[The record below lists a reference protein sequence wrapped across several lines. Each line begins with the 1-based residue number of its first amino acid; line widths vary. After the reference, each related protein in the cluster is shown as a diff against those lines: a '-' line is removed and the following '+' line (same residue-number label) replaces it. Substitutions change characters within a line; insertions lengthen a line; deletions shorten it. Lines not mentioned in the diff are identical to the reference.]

1 MLRSAAHRKT
11 PAAPMSNLYTIHT
24 SLIDLFS
31 VHHTFRSQ
39 NMLYAIFGM
48 VSKPPR
54 SIESRDIWSGFKS
67 CSLTPSI
74 SRQDLE
80 TQYLA
85 ATQLDSDEE
94 GDSDG
99 TTVGEEDSDKL
110 NLTFTMSDLKRVRDI
125 PVCFQRVR
133 ESLERSTEVI
143 SSDSDVSIE
152 EDLEDY
158 PGLSNPDLISFIYP
172 DSFEEVEEIEEVEE
186 DEEDNIQPPIE
197 RVASTDYFVLEF
209 KAPPK
214 RSVSASPMTAT
225 AGRPI
230 SSQQPFTKSAP
241 NTALTETRQDKI
253 VIDKCLVAALA
264 QENRSHSRN
273 ENDNKPRPPAQTSVP
288 AQPQKKSKP
297 PKASE
302 SLTQETLEIVSQKVK
317 DMSAREQRRLLRVL
331 DRLDTATPIMST
343 IGALR
348 TSDSSTE
355 SKGELIM

>member
-1 MLRSAAHRKT
+1 M
-11 PAAPMSNLYTIHT
+11 
-24 SLIDLFS
+24 
-31 VHHTFRSQ
+31 
-39 NMLYAIFGM
+39 
-48 VSKPPR
+48 
-54 SIESRDIWSGFKS
+54 
-67 CSLTPSI
+67 CSLTLSI
-74 SRQDLE
+74 SHQDLE

-85 ATQLDSDEE
+85 ATQLDSDE

-110 NLTFTMSDLKRVRDI
+110 NLTFTMSDLKRVR
-125 PVCFQRVR
+125 
-133 ESLERSTEVI
+133 ESLERSTEAI
-143 SSDSDVSIE
+143 SSESDVSIE
-152 EDLEDY
+152 EDLED
-158 PGLSNPDLISFIYP
+158 YP

-186 DEEDNIQPPIE
+186 DEEEDNIQHPVE

-214 RSVSASPMTAT
+214 RSVSASPMTAA

-273 ENDNKPRPPAQTSVP
+273 ENDNKPPVQTSVP

-355 SKGELIM
+355 SKGGLIM